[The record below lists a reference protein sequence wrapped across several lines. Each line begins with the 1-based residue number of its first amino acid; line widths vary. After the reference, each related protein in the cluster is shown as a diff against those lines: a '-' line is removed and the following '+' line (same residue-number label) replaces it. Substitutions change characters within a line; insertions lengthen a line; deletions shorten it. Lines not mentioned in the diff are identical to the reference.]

1 MKAGHI
7 ILYILCIPPLAFSIS
22 LVVFFLHAWYIL
34 GEPPGYNQPDPKEL
48 GIYSLY
54 YTFIS
59 PAFVAAFFSFF
70 AALIAVPVYLIS
82 HRKEIY
88 WPPVIFC
95 ASSYLIA
102 LCVAYSELLEW
113 WLD

>member
-1 MKAGHI
+1 M
-7 ILYILCIPPLAFSIS
+7 
-22 LVVFFLHAWYIL
+22 HAWYIL

-48 GIYSLY
+48 EIYSMY
-54 YTFIS
+54 SSVIG

-70 AALIAVPVYLIS
+70 ATVIAVPLYLFLN
-82 HRKEIY
+82 RKEIY

-95 ASSYLIA
+95 ASSYIIA